1 MNRKIPSDAF
11 EQYVALGPGRSYE
24 ALRKV
29 FGVNKRS
36 IVKLATKEKWQER
49 LAGIERPLDEVLD
62 EFSAS
67 LSATRGQRDF
77 SSVRTL
83 AATHYDL
90 VARDGTVDQA
100 KNMLRQAG
108 LLPDTV

>member
-1 MNRKIPSDAF
+1 VRAAGAGAISGLWVGVLFGLLLGLFTNGNAWFAVILVGA
-11 EQYVALGPGRSYE
+11 ALGAAWG
-24 ALRKV
+24 AILGAV
-29 FGVNKRS
+29 
-36 IVKLATKEKWQER
+36 AH
-49 LAGIERPLDEVLD
+49 A
-62 EFSAS
+62 
-67 LSATRGQRDF
+67 ATRGQRDF